1 MQSPWKNISV
11 IQRVGF
17 FFFNR
22 SKRMSLMIPQGR
34 DLSFLCSRWL
44 WTWPESVIRPDK
56 RWGRGRYKKRE
67 RGSQQR
73 DIVRI
78 SAEKGT
84 WQKLLTV
91 FQETVGQKRGRNR
104 QGKVNDKPILFLLH
118 PSCSSGGSKTFDPL
132 YRQANTATAND
143 IRPTRKV
150 TISTCRVLQS
160 NIGPDHP
167 KTAVCSLKL

>member
-1 MQSPWKNISV
+1 MGPWKV
-11 IQRVGF
+11 Q
-17 FFFNR
+17 
-22 SKRMSLMIPQGR
+22 K
-34 DLSFLCSRWL
+34 
-44 WTWPESVIRPDK
+44 E
-56 RWGRGRYKKRE
+56 RE
-67 RGSQQR
+67 RQP
-73 DIVRI
+73 
-78 SAEKGT
+78 AERYSKNLGRERR
-84 WQKLLTV
+84 QKLLTV

-167 KTAVCSLKL
+167 KTAVCSLKLSSGSTALKVISNSVLSIS